1 VRRLT
6 LRAQG
11 AIWPLFFC
19 LLAGCGGGGSDSEP
33 VEKAAPATEWQIS
46 QSEGMPAALSPHA
59 DGRFFD
65 FPQQGASVHY
75 VTQPSG
81 SLVGKTRISL
91 AYLIEAAPGVRI
103 VPRSDP
109 ESPSM
114 LTLYFQRAGDRWT
127 AATEAY
133 RWFAKFAQHL
143 PITPGDHV
151 ITARLDGP
159 WSAALTS
166 TRDSNPAGFLAAL
179 EGAERIGFVL
189 GGGTGLG
196 HGVYAT
202 GPARMVI
209 RSFTVE

>member
-1 VRRLT
+1 VTART
-6 LRAQG
+6 LLKG
-11 AIWPLFFC
+11 AFGSLFFC
-19 LLAGCGGGGSDSEP
+19 LLAGCGGGGGDSEP
-33 VEKAAPATEWQIS
+33 AEKAVPVAEWQIS
-46 QSEGMPAALSPHA
+46 QSEGMPASLSPHA

-75 VTQPSG
+75 VTQPTA
-81 SLVGKTRISL
+81 SLTGKTRITL
-91 AYLIEAAPGVRI
+91 AYRIEAAPGVRI

-114 LTLYFQRAGDRWT
+114 LTLYFQRQGDRWT
-127 AATEAY
+127 ASTEAY
-133 RWFAKFAQHL
+133 RWFAAFSRHS